1 MWSYENV
8 DSKSVKFIKTYLSTS
23 KYRFHKFWS
32 FNPTSDIIVKIG
44 SKKKPKVVF
53 LIGKVIEGL
62 KWSQTENKLIYQVQF
77 VVERSEADLY
87 GVLEGVFRKGNVLK
101 ILKLRWFLWRL

>member
-1 MWSYENV
+1 M
-8 DSKSVKFIKTYLSTS
+8 
-23 KYRFHKFWS
+23 
-32 FNPTSDIIVKIG
+32 
-44 SKKKPKVVF
+44 F

-62 KWSQTENKLIYQVQF
+62 KRSQTENKLIYQIQF

-101 ILKLRWFLWRL
+101 ILKLR